1 MKKFVVLAVLFLL
14 PILAYLFFA
23 SGVHNFGKLPILTEG
38 VKDISHLDSEAD
50 TPISFHDKISIV
62 AFFGNDLPAL
72 KGNTFNL
79 DQKILDKY
87 YGFDDFQFVLVL
99 PEEAREQS
107 AQFVEEF
114 RAFTNSENW
123 NLVYGTGEQIQEI
136 FESFR
141 TDLKLDS
148 NFQTP
153 YVFIVDKEASLRG
166 RDDDED
172 KGLLYGYDS
181 RRVAELNS
189 KMNDDVKVILAEY
202 RRALKKYDISNT
214 EEEE

>member
-1 MKKFVVLAVLFLL
+1 MKKFLVLAVLFLL

-38 VKDISHLDSEAD
+38 VEDITHLESESDS
-50 TPISFHDKISIV
+50 TVTFKDKISIV
-62 AFFGNDLPAL
+62 AFFGNDLQAL

-79 DQKILDKY
+79 DQKILEKY
-87 YGFDDFQFVLVL
+87 YGFDDFQFVLIL
-99 PEEAREQS
+99 PHEARGQ
-107 AQFVEEF
+107 ATQFVNEF
-114 RAFTNSENW
+114 HAFTNSQNW
-123 NLVYGTGEQIQEI
+123 NLVYGTGEEIKAI
-136 FESFR
+136 FESFK
-141 TDLKLDS
+141 TNLELDS
-148 NFQTP
+148 NYQTP

-202 RRALKKYDISNT
+202 RRALKKYNT
-214 EEEE
+214 PENEDKL